1 MSATGWQPT
10 FEIRQTLLDLLNYW
24 RREVLRAT

>member
-24 RREVLRAT
+24 RNEVPFS